1 MNATLQAKIRDTSV
15 LPTLPAAALRVLQLT
30 KDDSIALDELAAIVA
45 SDPALSSRI
54 LRAVNSTFYG
64 LPQKVASVQQAVA
77 LLGVHSV
84 RTLVLGFSLAG
95 SMKSRRPGALT
106 GGFDHLAYW
115 RRSMYAATAA
125 RLTAE
130 RVLSNRVEECFVA
143 ALLMDLGSLLLDH
156 LLGEEYGALCQRA
169 RCHSDLLLL
178 ETHAFGMT
186 HAEAG
191 GLLAQHWKLPEVL
204 RVAIAAH
211 HGPEAVEDIVMR
223 KVTQVASLAGRIA
236 DVFVGDSAAEPIAV
250 VRETFRTV
258 YGINEIQCDGLLCQ
272 IGLKT
277 GELAPL
283 FDIKLNSSAD
293 YEGILE
299 NASQRL
305 LELSLAQQA
314 DQPSANKRRAE
325 RIRRDG
331 KMTVIPCYHG
341 MLGKPVQVRLKD
353 LSAMGI
359 GLIHNARLEPGTQ
372 FVIQLAQSGGETKT
386 LLYKVVRCDSSA
398 STGVSSIGAELAA
411 VLKPTEPSQL
421 AQAVRAVQQPAA

>member
-1 MNATLQAKIRDTSV
+1 MNATLQAKIRDTTG
-15 LPTLPAAALRVLQLT
+15 LPTPPAAPVRRRQRTPA
-30 KDDSIALDELAAIVA
+30 DSIALDELAATIA

-77 LLGVHSV
+77 LLGIQAV

-95 SMKSRRPGALT
+95 SVKKKTAT
-106 GGFDHLAYW
+106 TNGGFDHLAYW

-156 LLGEEYGALCQRA
+156 LLGEEYGSVCQRA

-191 GLLAQHWKLPEVL
+191 GLLAQHWKLPEVI
-204 RVAIAAH
+204 RIAIAAH
-211 HGPEAVEDIVMR
+211 HGPEAVEDLLMR
-223 KVTQVASLAGRIA
+223 KVTQVASVAGRIA

-305 LELSLAQQA
+305 LELSLAQQI

-331 KMTVIPCYHG
+331 KMTVTPCYHG

-359 GLIHNARLEPGTQ
+359 GLIHNA
-372 FVIQLAQSGGETKT
+372 
-386 LLYKVVRCDSSA
+386 
-398 STGVSSIGAELAA
+398 
-411 VLKPTEPSQL
+411 
-421 AQAVRAVQQPAA
+421 

>member
-1 MNATLQAKIRDTSV
+1 MNATLQARIRDTSA
-15 LPTLPAAALRVLQLT
+15 LPSLPAAALRVLQLT
-30 KDDSIALDELAAIVA
+30 RDNDLSLDELAGTIA

-77 LLGVHSV
+77 LLGIQSV

-95 SMKSRRPGALT
+95 SMKAKRSASSPT
-106 GGFDHLAYW
+106 SGFDHLAYW

-125 RLTAE
+125 RLVAE

-156 LLGEEYGALCQRA
+156 LLGDEYGAVCQRA
-169 RCHSDLLLL
+169 HAHSDLLLL

-204 RVAIAAH
+204 RVAVAAH
-211 HGPEAVEDIVMR
+211 HGPEAVEDIVLR
-223 KVTQVASLAGRIA
+223 KVTQVASVAGRIA
-236 DVFVGDSAAEPIAV
+236 DVFVGGSAAEPIAL

-293 YEGILE
+293 YEAILE

-305 LELSLAQQA
+305 LELSLSQQSE
-314 DQPSANKRRAE
+314 QETVNKRRAE

-331 KMTVIPCYHG
+331 KMTITPCYHG
-341 MLGKPVQVRLKD
+341 MLGRPVQARLKD

-359 GLIHNARLEPGTQ
+359 GLLHTARLEPGTQ
-372 FVIQLAQSGGETKT
+372 FIIQLAQSGGEMKT
-386 LLYKVVRCDSSA
+386 LLYKVVRCETSPA
-398 STGVSSIGAELAA
+398 GVSSIGSELVA
-411 VLKPTEPSQL
+411 VLKPSEPSQL
-421 AQAVRAVQQPAA
+421 AQAVRAVQN

>member
-1 MNATLQAKIRDTSV
+1 MNATLQAKIRDISV

-30 KDDSIALDELAAIVA
+30 KDDSIALDELAATIA

-95 SMKSRRPGALT
+95 SMKAKKAGAGPC

-130 RVLSNRVEECFVA
+130 RVMSNRVEECFVA

-156 LLGEEYGALCQRA
+156 LLGEEYGAVCQRA

-204 RVAIAAH
+204 RVAVAAH
-211 HGPEAVEDIVMR
+211 HGPEAVEDVLMR
-223 KVTQVASLAGRIA
+223 KVTQVASVAGRIA
-236 DVFVGDSAAEPIAV
+236 DVFVGDSAAEPIAL

-283 FDIKLNSSAD
+283 FDIKLNNSAD

-305 LELSLAQQA
+305 LELSLAQQTEQA
-314 DQPSANKRRAE
+314 ATNKRRAE

-331 KMTVIPCYHG
+331 KMTVTPCYHG

-359 GLIHNARLEPGTQ
+359 GLIHSARLEPGTQ
-372 FVIQLAQSGGETKT
+372 FIIQLAQSGGETKT
-386 LLYKVVRCDSSA
+386 LLYKVVRCDT
-398 STGVSSIGAELAA
+398 STTSGVSSIGAELAA
-411 VLKPTEPSQL
+411 VLKPSEPSQL
-421 AQAVRAVQQPAA
+421 AQAVRAVQPAA